1 LALLIEITH
10 ASKVL
15 ELETYEDGQFRLV
28 VTLSKLNQ
36 VTKLDFLLAPGEAIA
51 LAEALDAQT
60 A

>member
-1 LALLIEITH
+1 MALLIEITH
-10 ASKVL
+10 APKVL

-36 VTKLDFLLAPGEAIA
+36 VTKLDFLLAPDEAIA